1 MKLAAEIQEFMRNNP
16 LFMDLEN
23 DDFIKVVENTTL
35 CELKAGENLFRQQ
48 QPATELFLVVVG
60 KMKLSLLSSEGSEK
74 VVDIIHAG
82 NTFAE
87 ALIFKG
93 MSGYPLNADAL
104 SDVTLLRINAETFV
118 DILKNSPDACFKVMA
133 CLTIRLHWLVNEL
146 DRLSLHNAR
155 YRLISYLLENIP
167 VETTTATV
175 VELSVAKHV
184 IASRISVTPE
194 TFSRTLRLLSQDGL
208 LEVHDEHIV
217 LTNPSKLQ
225 KMLSF

>member
-1 MKLAAEIQEFMRNNP
+1 MKLAVEIQEFMRNNP
-16 LFMDLEN
+16 LFMDLVE
-23 DDFIKVVENTTL
+23 DDFLKIVENTTL

-93 MSGYPLNADAL
+93 MPGYPLNADAL

-118 DILKNSPDACFKVMA
+118 DIL
-133 CLTIRLHWLVNEL
+133 
-146 DRLSLHNAR
+146 
-155 YRLISYLLENIP
+155 
-167 VETTTATV
+167 
-175 VELSVAKHV
+175 
-184 IASRISVTPE
+184 
-194 TFSRTLRLLSQDGL
+194 
-208 LEVHDEHIV
+208 
-217 LTNPSKLQ
+217 
-225 KMLSF
+225 